1 MRACTAFLLI
11 AAPLAVPVAP
21 AAAQAA
27 DRQAAISGPD
37 PIIVTGDDRLVCRR
51 ITRTATRMRTGRI
64 CRHQSQWGEESR
76 ASREAY
82 SNADAEEAAQ
92 TFDGLH
98 ADDRSTGCGYEG
110 HETTLGPR

>member
-1 MRACTAFLLI
+1 MRACAALLLI
-11 AAPLAVPVAP
+11 AAPLAIPAAP
-21 AAAQAA
+21 AAA
-27 DRQAAISGPD
+27 
-37 PIIVTGDDRLVCRR
+37 RR
-51 ITRTATRMRTGRI
+51 R
-64 CRHQSQWGEESR
+64 QSQWGGESR
-76 ASREAY
+76 GSRESL